1 MGNDV
6 RSDEGDLQI
15 TDYAITHFIPTEVVR
30 LDENE
35 TKLLAGRLRHTLDL
49 LNGRI
54 DTLEAR
60 VTHEFEVTGLRLS
73 SLEQRQTDHEERLRS
88 LNETVVRLTTSAG
101 LAQAAQV
108 AFALILSA
116 IAAWLGSQK

>member
-1 MGNDV
+1 MSEED
-6 RSDEGDLQI
+6 DLRI
-15 TDYAITHFIPTEVVR
+15 TDYCSLVTIFIPSEVVR

>member
-1 MGNDV
+1 
-6 RSDEGDLQI
+6 
-15 TDYAITHFIPTEVVR
+15 

-35 TKLLAGRLRHTLDL
+35 TKLMAGRLRHTLDL

-60 VTHEFEVTGLRLS
+60 VSHELELTGLRLS
-73 SLEQRQTDHEERLRS
+73 SLEQRQTDHEARLREMTE
-88 LNETVVRLTTSAG
+88 NVVRLTTSAG
-101 LAQAAQV
+101 LLQAAQA

-116 IAAWLGSQK
+116 IAAWLGSRR

>member
-1 MGNDV
+1 
-6 RSDEGDLQI
+6 
-15 TDYAITHFIPTEVVR
+15 
-30 LDENE
+30 
-35 TKLLAGRLRHTLDL
+35 
-49 LNGRI
+49 
-54 DTLEAR
+54 
-60 VTHEFEVTGLRLS
+60 LRLS

>member
-1 MGNDV
+1 M
-6 RSDEGDLQI
+6 DE
-15 TDYAITHFIPTEVVR
+15 T
-30 LDENE
+30 E

-60 VTHEFEVTGLRLS
+60 VAHEQEVTGLRLS

-88 LNETVVRLTTSAG
+88 ISETVVRLTTSAG

-116 IAAWLGSQK
+116 IAAWLGSRN